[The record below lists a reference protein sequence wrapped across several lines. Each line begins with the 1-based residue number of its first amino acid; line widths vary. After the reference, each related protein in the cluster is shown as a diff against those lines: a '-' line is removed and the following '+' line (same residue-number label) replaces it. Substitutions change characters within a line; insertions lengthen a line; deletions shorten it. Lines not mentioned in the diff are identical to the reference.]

1 MPRNSEPKF
10 SESLLQFLFD
20 WVGALVAALVA
31 LVVLFIFLFR
41 VVEVD
46 GPSMEDT
53 LVDGDR
59 LVLWTINYQ
68 PEYGD
73 VVVVDRISDKPLI
86 KRVIGLGG
94 DTVKVTVD
102 AVYVNGELINEPY
115 LTGRYPN
122 VPNNIEVTV
131 PEGCVFVMGD
141 HRNNSSDSRSD
152 TIGCIAEEDLVGKV
166 MFRFFPLTA
175 IGVVE

>member
-1 MPRNSEPKF
+1 MARRGENKTV
-10 SESLLQFLFD
+10 ESVLQFLFD
-20 WVGALVAALVA
+20 WVGALAAALVA

-41 VVEVD
+41 VVQVD
-46 GPSMEDT
+46 GGSMEDT
-53 LVDGDR
+53 LYDEDR

-73 VVVVDRISDKPLI
+73 VVVVDRVSDEPLI

-102 AVYVNGELINEPY
+102 RVYVNGEPIDESY
-115 LTGRYPN
+115 LKSRYPN

-141 HRNNSSDSRSD
+141 HRNNSSDSRADSV
-152 TIGCIAEEDLVGKV
+152 GCIPEEDLVGKV
-166 MFRFFPLTA
+166 LFRFFPFSSA
-175 IGVVE
+175 GVIE